1 MPQGTTPACS
11 TATRYLH
18 ALARQDW
25 DDVAGCL
32 ATEVVRH
39 GPFGDDFEGPAAYLS
54 FLRRTMPSLPG
65 YRMEVD
71 RVTTLGDQRALVEL
85 RETVTPDGGALTT
98 HECLVFEVNA
108 DGLLREISV
117 YIRQAPPSRSD

>member
-1 MPQGTTPACS
+1 MRQTTAPAHS
-11 TATRYLH
+11 VAVRYLQ

-32 ATEVVRH
+32 SAGVTRH
-39 GPFGDDFEGPAAYLS
+39 GPYGDDFQGATAYLS

-65 YRMEVD
+65 YRMEID
-71 RVTTLGDQRALVEL
+71 RVTALGDQRTMVEL
-85 RETVTPDGGALTT
+85 RETITADGGALIT
-98 HECLVFEVNA
+98 HECLLFEIDA

-117 YIRQAPPSRSD
+117 YIRQAPSG